1 MCQHTDVELATF
13 SQVLDDDALRP
24 EGSPAAQHL
33 SRRGL
38 LVATL
43 AGAAAL
49 ALPDGPFVPAPAAA
63 ATRNPTVRAR
73 SAWAGTA
80 CPVRGPLP
88 VEAPGNVR
96 FLEVHHSV
104 LPSNTYTQAQV
115 PAILRTFYT
124 LHVDKGWPDIAY
136 NFLIDRFGTIWE
148 GRAGSRASPVIP
160 SATGGHQ
167 GFSQKVC
174 FIGNH
179 VTSAPTAVMN
189 DRMVSTLA
197 MLAARHRIQT
207 APGRTATF
215 TSRGSNLLP
224 AGLRC
229 TVPTIVGHRQ
239 VVRTACPGDAAFR
252 LVRNSYPT
260 WVSRCA

>member
-1 MCQHTDVELATF
+1 MCQHTDAELATF
-13 SQVLDDDALRP
+13 SQTLDDDALRP
-24 EGSPAAQHL
+24 EGSSVGGHL
-33 SRRGL
+33 SRRNL
-38 LVATL
+38 LVGTL

-49 ALPDGPFVPAPAAA
+49 ALPGGPLAPVQAEA

-88 VEAPGNVR
+88 VEAAGNVR

-115 PAILRTFYT
+115 PAILRTFYK

-136 NFLIDRFGTIWE
+136 NFLVDRFGTIWE
-148 GRAGSRASPVIP
+148 GRAGSRTSPVIP

-174 FIGNH
+174 FIGDH
-179 VTSAPTAVMN
+179 RTAPPTALMN
-189 DRMVSTLA
+189 DRMVSALA

-207 APGRTATF
+207 APGSTATF

-224 AGLRC
+224 AGTRC

-252 LVRNSYPT
+252 LVRYSYPT
-260 WVSRCA
+260 WVSRCR